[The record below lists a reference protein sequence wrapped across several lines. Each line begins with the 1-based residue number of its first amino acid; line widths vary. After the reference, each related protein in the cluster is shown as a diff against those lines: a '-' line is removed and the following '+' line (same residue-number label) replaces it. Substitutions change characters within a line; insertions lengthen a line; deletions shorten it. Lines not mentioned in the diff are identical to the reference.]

1 MASNDNYYWYTR
13 EAVWELAFKMKIY
26 RPEVIRLYQNEIQ
39 FMEGDK
45 IQELSEK
52 YWANVV
58 HPDILVAEIM
68 ES

>member
-1 MASNDNYYWYTR
+1 M
-13 EAVWELAFKMKIY
+13 WELAFKMKIY